1 MVENGSKRRATPVG
15 SVELVRVVL
24 AALSKAPVGVE
35 WTDGRVETYAKS
47 IATEAFG
54 RRFRETCNRSAAS
67 AATLAAAS
75 TSNRSGR
82 RRARSTATAT
92 RWNDVVTAFGP
103 RGVDPAWCW
112 CRRFLD
118 GHRVAEAATGNRDAL
133 LREVSTAP
141 IPPGLIAYV
150 DGTPA
155 GWTRVMPRHDLPGVM
170 ANRALRRLLT
180 DDAGAWWVT
189 CFAIQRQYRN
199 IGVART
205 LLDAAVVHA
214 RPARRHR
221 RRGPPRRYWRPPGRT
236 CERLRAVHG
245 NDATVRRR
253 RFQRDRPHLSQP
265 PVMRRQL

>member
-1 MVENGSKRRATPVG
+1 MEWWLIMYSLKPPARPELEAPDVTIRATP
-15 SVELVRVVL
+15 
-24 AALSKAPVGVE
+24 
-35 WTDGRVETYAKS
+35 
-47 IATEAFG
+47 
-54 RRFRETCNRSAAS
+54 
-67 AATLAAAS
+67 
-75 TSNRSGR
+75 
-82 RRARSTATAT
+82 ATAT

-103 RGVDPAWCW
+103 REVDPAWCW

-133 LREVSTAP
+133 LREVSTAS
-141 IPPGLIAYV
+141 IPSGLIAYV

-214 RPARRHR
+214 RQHR
-221 RRGPPRRYWRPPGRT
+221 ATAVEGHPVDT
-236 CERLRAVHG
+236 DALQAERVSGSALFTG
-245 NDATVRRR
+245 
-253 RFQRDRPHLSQP
+253 
-265 PVMRRQL
+265 